1 MVENCG
7 NGPRGTDPKHGT
19 YALRNT
25 HTLIVLQSIRTTT
38 TPFKSTSPNLP
49 RHAKDNQKR
58 KPKPGDSA
66 RCGRAAPYDGP
77 DYLEIA
83 PSWRAM
89 LEDSCPFS
97 FYRISVDV
105 APQFESTVHNLN
117 RAY

>member
-1 MVENCG
+1 M
-7 NGPRGTDPKHGT
+7 
-19 YALRNT
+19 
-25 HTLIVLQSIRTTT
+25 
-38 TPFKSTSPNLP
+38 TPFKSTSPNLS
-49 RHAKDNQKR
+49 RQAKDNQNESLSIFYV
-58 KPKPGDSA
+58 DSV
-66 RCGRAAPYDGP
+66 RCGRAAAYDGP

>member
-1 MVENCG
+1 M
-7 NGPRGTDPKHGT
+7 
-19 YALRNT
+19 
-25 HTLIVLQSIRTTT
+25 

-117 RAY
+117 RAYLLILKQIWIQLRKQSLFLQL

>member
-1 MVENCG
+1 M
-7 NGPRGTDPKHGT
+7 
-19 YALRNT
+19 
-25 HTLIVLQSIRTTT
+25 S
-38 TPFKSTSPNLP
+38 
-49 RHAKDNQKR
+49 QKR
-58 KPKPGDSA
+58 KPKPGDSV

-117 RAY
+117 RAYLLIQSKPIFETDMDSIEEAVAVLVTLKRTNDSSD